1 MKKRGGSGRGSGGVA
16 PAAPPSSAPERE
28 SSNKVLVL
36 NAGYQ
41 PVNVCSAR
49 RAAVLVLKE
58 RAVMVEAGEGFL
70 RAENFALERPA
81 VIRLNRY
88 IRVPRERSHRHITRK
103 AVLARDDWT
112 CQYCGKRQGGLTVD
126 HVIPRSRGGA
136 STWDNIVAACAPCNR
151 RKGDRLP
158 REIQMHPLK
167 PPAPPPVDIFI
178 RVAAPA
184 PPPVWSTYLAA

>member
-16 PAAPPSSAPERE
+16 SAAPTSSTAGT

-36 NAGYQ
+36 NAGYE

-58 RAVMVEAGEGFL
+58 RAVLVEAGDGFL
-70 RAENFALERPA
+70 RSEHFVLERPA

-112 CQYCGKRQGGLTVD
+112 CQYCGKQQGGLTVD
-126 HVIPRSRGGA
+126 HVIPRSRGGT
-136 STWDNIVAACAPCNR
+136 STWENIVAACAPCNR

-158 REIQMHPLK
+158 REIQMHPMRA
-167 PPAPPPVDIFI
+167 PSPPPVDIFI
-178 RVAAPA
+178 RVAAPTA
-184 PPPVWSTYLAA
+184 PPAWTTYLAA